1 MINILFVCMGN
12 ICRSPTAQ
20 GVVSKLVADNCL
32 RDTVRVES
40 AGTHANFLG
49 EPPDSR
55 AQQAA
60 RNRGIDL
67 SGLRAR
73 RVAAEDFKAFDL
85 ILAMDRE
92 NLDFLLGA
100 CPPQYHSKIH
110 LFLSYAN
117 DCDMDEIPDPYYG
130 GSMGFDRA
138 LDLVENAA
146 QGLID
151 SLRRAEVSYLHRDRC
166 PA

>member
-1 MINILFVCMGN
+1 MISILFVCMGN
-12 ICRSPTAQ
+12 ICRSPMAQ
-20 GVVSKLVADNCL
+20 GVVSKLVLDNSL
-32 RDTVRVES
+32 RDAIRVES
-40 AGTHANFLG
+40 AGTHANFVG

-73 RVAAEDFKAFDL
+73 RVSAKDFEAFDL

-92 NLDFLLGA
+92 NLDYLFGV

-110 LFLSYAN
+110 LYLSYAR
-117 DCDMDEIPDPYYG
+117 DCDLDEVPDPYYG
-130 GSMGFDRA
+130 GSMGFDRV
-138 LDLVENAA
+138 LDLVEKAA

-151 SLRRAEVSYLHRDRC
+151 SLRRGEISGSLRNGQ